1 VNNAIKGLLDGS
13 VAPEDIKIEGLETE
27 EEKLQKQVWLF
38 IVLDCY

>member
-27 EEKLQKQVWLF
+27 EEKLQKQV
-38 IVLDCY
+38 